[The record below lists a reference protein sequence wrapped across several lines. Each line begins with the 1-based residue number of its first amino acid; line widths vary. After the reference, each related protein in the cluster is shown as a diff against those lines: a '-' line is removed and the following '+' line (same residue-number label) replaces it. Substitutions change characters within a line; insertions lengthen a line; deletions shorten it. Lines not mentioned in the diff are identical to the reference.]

1 MASRTGSDVLL
12 RGAVRHTAGP
22 TAVLLVCSVAGAGCA
37 LAVPAVVGRTLDLL
51 LHRHP
56 AAGAWLTWAAVLLAA
71 EVLLETATVLLT
83 QLTTARATAWVRLRA
98 TTGLSA
104 TAPHRAEPYSGGDVA
119 ARLCVNATDSGAAPA
134 ALATSVASVLVPAGA
149 LVALALIDPWTAAVF
164 AAGLPLLLVVLR
176 SFAHQSSD
184 SVGRYQH
191 AQGAV
196 AARLTEALSG
206 ARTIAAAHTA
216 RREEERILAPLEE
229 MTRYG
234 TRMWLVHGRAVA
246 RSGVLLPLLTTAVV
260 AVAGTRLAAGG
271 LSVGDLLAA
280 SRYAALAAGVG
291 SIAAPLGA
299 LVRAR
304 NAGRR
309 TAALADLPPM
319 THGSAALPPDGPG
332 DLELREVRVVRDGVP
347 LLTDVTLTID
357 GGSTVAV
364 VGRSGAG
371 KSTLSAV
378 AGRLT
383 DPDEGRVLLDGVD
396 LARLTRAELRS
407 ATSYAFARPAFDSG
421 ATPTVGSAIASGLGA
436 AGAGAAE
443 GAGTGVMGGAETGG
457 GAVSAAESG
466 RGRVSAAET
475 GRGRVSAAETGRGAR
490 TAAGTGGDDVI
501 ADAPRTADAPAE
513 KVRDAARA
521 ASADAFIRLLPQGYD
536 TPLDD
541 APLSG
546 GESQRLGLARAFIG
560 AGRLMI
566 LDDATSSLDTA
577 TERQVELALSTSLR
591 PCTKLVVAH
600 RVSTAARADK
610 VVWLEAGR
618 VRGCGPHR
626 LLWEDPHYRA
636 VFLAEPASAST
647 ATVAPVKPVARV
659 ETLAPA
665 EAVVEA
671 VASARAAS
679 AAGPAGALASPQN
692 DWRAEPAASDGLGSD
707 A

>member
-1 MASRTGSDVLL
+1 MASRTGPDGLL

-22 TAVLLVCSVAGAGCA
+22 TAALLVCSAAGAGCA
-37 LAVPAVVGRTLDLL
+37 LAVPAVAGRTLDLL

-71 EVLLETATVLLT
+71 EVLGETAAVLLT
-83 QLTTARATAWVRLRA
+83 QLTNARATAWIRLRA

-104 TAPHRAEPYSGGDVA
+104 TAPHRAEPYAGGDVA
-119 ARLCVNATDSGAAPA
+119 SRLCVNATDSGAAPA
-134 ALATSVASVLVPAGA
+134 ALATSVSSVLVPAGA
-149 LVALALIDPWTAAVF
+149 LVALALIDPWTAAAF

-176 SFAHQSSD
+176 SFARQSSD
-184 SVGRYQH
+184 SVGRYQQ

-206 ARTIAAAHTA
+206 ARTITAAHTA
-216 RREEERILAPLEE
+216 RREEERVLAPLKD

-260 AVAGTRLAAGG
+260 AVAGTRLAAGE

-280 SRYAALAAGVG
+280 SRYAALAAGFG
-291 SIAAPLGA
+291 SVAAPLGT

-304 NAGRR
+304 NAARR

-319 THGSAALPPDGPG
+319 PHGSTALPPDGPG
-332 DLELREVRVVRDGVP
+332 ALELRDVRVVRDGVP

-383 DPDEGRVLLDGVD
+383 DPDGGRVLLDGVD

-421 ATPTVGSAIASGLGA
+421 VTPTVGSAIASGHGA
-436 AGAGAAE
+436 
-443 GAGTGVMGGAETGG
+443 
-457 GAVSAAESG
+457 
-466 RGRVSAAET
+466 
-475 GRGRVSAAETGRGAR
+475 
-490 TAAGTGGDDVI
+490 
-501 ADAPRTADAPAE
+501 ADAPEE

-521 ASADAFIRLLPQGYD
+521 ASADAFIRLLPQGYA

-591 PCTKLVVAH
+591 PCTRLVVAH

-610 VVWLEAGR
+610 VVWLEEGR

-636 VFLAEPASAST
+636 VFLAEPAPAPAST
-647 ATVAPVKPVARV
+647 APVAPV
-659 ETLAPA
+659 
-665 EAVVEA
+665 EAVTP
-671 VASARAAS
+671 ARAAGG
-679 AAGPAGALASPQN
+679 AGPTGAVTSPR
-692 DWRAEPAASDGLGSD
+692 DDRRAERPAHDGPGSG

>member
-12 RGAVRHTAGP
+12 RGTVRHTAGP

-37 LAVPAVVGRTLDLL
+37 LAVPAVAGRTLDLL

-71 EVLLETATVLLT
+71 EVLLETATVLMT

-104 TAPHRAEPYSGGDVA
+104 TTPHRAEPYSGGDVA

-134 ALATSVASVLVPAGA
+134 ALATSVSSVLVPAGA

-164 AAGLPLLLVVLR
+164 AAGLPLLLMVLR

-216 RREEERILAPLEE
+216 RREEERVLAPLEE

-371 KSTLSAV
+371 KSTLAAV

-436 AGAGAAE
+436 AGEGAAE
-443 GAGTGVMGGAETGG
+443 GAGTGVMGGAETSG
-457 GAVSAAESG
+457 GAVSAAES
-466 RGRVSAAET
+466 

-647 ATVAPVKPVARV
+647 ATVAPVEPVARV

-665 EAVVEA
+665 EAVVEG

-679 AAGPAGALASPQN
+679 AAGPAVAVVSPQN
-692 DWRAEPAASDGLGSD
+692 DWRAKPADSDGLGSD

>member
-1 MASRTGSDVLL
+1 MASRTGADRLL

-22 TAVLLVCSVAGAGCA
+22 TAVLLACSVAGAACA
-37 LAVPAVVGRTLDLL
+37 LAVPAVTGRTLDLL

-56 AAGAWLTWAAVLLAA
+56 AAGTWLTWAAVLLAA
-71 EVLLETATVLLT
+71 EVLMETATVLLT

-98 TTGLSA
+98 STGLSA
-104 TAPHRAEPYSGGDVA
+104 TTPHRAEPHSGGDVA

-134 ALATSVASVLVPAGA
+134 ALATSVSSVLVPAGA

-164 AAGLPLLLVVLR
+164 AAGLPLLLMVLR
-176 SFAHQSSD
+176 TFAQQSSD

-216 RREEERILAPLEE
+216 RREEERILASLED

-260 AVAGTRLAAGG
+260 AVAGTRLAAGE
-271 LSVGDLLAA
+271 LSVGDLLAT
-280 SRYAALAAGVG
+280 SRYAALAAGIG
-291 SIAAPLGA
+291 SIAAPLGT

-304 NAGRR
+304 TAGRR

-319 THGSAALPPDGPG
+319 THGSAVLPPDGPG
-332 DLELREVRVVRDGVP
+332 GLELRRVRVVRDGVP
-347 LLTDVTLTID
+347 LLTDVTLAID

-371 KSTLSAV
+371 KSTLAAV

-396 LARLTRAELRS
+396 LAELTRAELRS
-407 ATSYAFARPAFDSG
+407 ATSYAFARPAFDSD
-421 ATPTVGSAIASGLGA
+421 ATPTVHSAIASGRIGA
-436 AGAGAAE
+436 VGEPAEGGGGGADGGAG
-443 GAGTGVMGGAETGG
+443 GGGG
-457 GAVSAAESG
+457 SGAVSA
-466 RGRVSAAET
+466 VET
-475 GRGRVSAAETGRGAR
+475 GRRAV
-490 TAAGTGGDDVI
+490 TAA
-501 ADAPRTADAPAE
+501 APRTAEALAE
-513 KVRDAARA
+513 EVRDAARA
-521 ASADAFIRLLPQGYD
+521 ASADAFVRLLPQGYD

-546 GESQRLGLARAFIG
+546 GERQRLGLARAFIG

-577 TERQVELALSTSLR
+577 TERQVELALSSSLR

-618 VRGCGPHR
+618 VRGFGPHR
-626 LLWEDPHYRA
+626 LLWEDPDYRA
-636 VFLAEPASAST
+636 VFLAEPATTSA
-647 ATVAPVKPVARV
+647 ATVAPVEAV
-659 ETLAPA
+659 APA
-665 EAVVEA
+665 EAVAPTRAAGAAVAPGVEA
-671 VASARAAS
+671 ARDDRRA
-679 AAGPAGALASPQN
+679 
-692 DWRAEPAASDGLGSD
+692 WRPVRDELGSD

>member
-1 MASRTGSDVLL
+1 MASRTGPDGLL

-22 TAVLLVCSVAGAGCA
+22 TAALLVCSAAGAGCA
-37 LAVPAVVGRTLDLL
+37 LAVPAVAGRTLDLL

-56 AAGAWLTWAAVLLAA
+56 AAGAWLTWTAVLLAA
-71 EVLLETATVLLT
+71 EVLSETAAVLLT
-83 QLTTARATAWVRLRA
+83 QLANARATAWIRLRA

-104 TAPHRAEPYSGGDVA
+104 TAPHRAEPYAGGDVA
-119 ARLCVNATDSGAAPA
+119 ARLCVNATDSGGAPA
-134 ALATSVASVLVPAGA
+134 ALATSVSSVLVPAGA
-149 LVALALIDPWTAAVF
+149 LVALALVDPWTAAAF

-176 SFAHQSSD
+176 SFARQSSD
-184 SVGRYQH
+184 SVGRYQQ

-196 AARLTEALSG
+196 AARLSEALSG

-216 RREEERILAPLEE
+216 RREEERVLAPLED

-246 RSGVLLPLLTTAVV
+246 RSGVLLPLLTTAVL
-260 AVAGTRLAAGG
+260 AVAGTRLAAGE
-271 LSVGDLLAA
+271 LSIGDLLAA

-291 SIAAPLGA
+291 AVAAPLGA

-304 NAGRR
+304 NAARR

-319 THGSAALPPDGPG
+319 AHGSAALPPDGPG
-332 DLELREVRVVRDGVP
+332 ALELRDVRVVRDGVP

-383 DPDEGRVLLDGVD
+383 DPDGGRVLLDGVD

-421 ATPTVGSAIASGLGA
+421 ATPTVGSAIASGRGA
-436 AGAGAAE
+436 AREPAE
-443 GAGTGVMGGAETGG
+443 GAGTGAVGG
-457 GAVSAAESG
+457 
-466 RGRVSAAET
+466 
-475 GRGRVSAAETGRGAR
+475 
-490 TAAGTGGDDVI
+490 AGTGGDDVT
-501 ADAPRTADAPAE
+501 AAAPGPSDAPEE

-521 ASADAFIRLLPQGYD
+521 ASADAFVRLLPQGYD

-546 GESQRLGLARAFIG
+546 GESQRLGLARAFMG

-566 LDDATSSLDTA
+566 LDDAMSSLDTA

-636 VFLAEPASAST
+636 VFLAGPASAST
-647 ATVAPVKPVARV
+647 APVAPAEAVARG

-665 EAVVEA
+665 EAA
-671 VASARAAS
+671 ASAGAAG
-679 AAGPAGALASPQN
+679 AAGPAGGAASPR
-692 DWRAEPAASDGLGSD
+692 DDRRAERPVPDGPGSG

>member
-1 MASRTGSDVLL
+1 MASRTGSDRLL
-12 RGAVRHTAGP
+12 RDAVRHSAGP
-22 TAVLLVCSVAGAGCA
+22 TAVLLVCSVVAAACA
-37 LAVPAVVGRTLDLL
+37 LAVPAVAGRTLDLL

-56 AAGAWLTWAAVLLAA
+56 AAGAWLAWAAVLVAA
-71 EVLLETATVLLT
+71 EVLLETATVLLA
-83 QLTTARATAWVRLRA
+83 QLTTARATAWVRIRA
-98 TTGLSA
+98 STGLSA
-104 TAPHRAEPYSGGDVA
+104 TAPHRAEPHSGGDVA
-119 ARLCVNATDSGAAPA
+119 ARLCVNASDSGAAPA
-134 ALATSVASVLVPAGA
+134 ALATSVSSVLVPVGA

-164 AAGLPLLLVVLR
+164 AAGLPLLLLVLR
-176 SFAHQSSD
+176 TFAHQSSD
-184 SVGRYQH
+184 SVGRYQQ

-216 RREEERILAPLEE
+216 RREEERILAPLED

-246 RSGVLLPLLTTAVV
+246 RAGVLLPLLTTAVV
-260 AVAGTRLAAGG
+260 AVAGTRLAAGE
-271 LSVGDLLAA
+271 LSIGDLLAA

-291 SIAAPLGA
+291 SVAAPLGT

-304 NAGRR
+304 TAGRR
-309 TAALADLPPM
+309 TAVLADLPPM
-319 THGSAALPPDGPG
+319 THGSAVLPADGPG
-332 DLELREVRVVRDGVP
+332 DLELRKVRVVRDGVP
-347 LLTDVTLTID
+347 LLTDVTLAID

-371 KSTLSAV
+371 KSTLSAL

-383 DPDEGRVLLDGVD
+383 DPDEGSVLLDGVD
-396 LARLTRAELRS
+396 LAELTRAELRS

-421 ATPTVGSAIASGLGA
+421 ATPTVRRAIASGLGA
-436 AGAGAAE
+436 AGASAE
-443 GAGTGVMGGAETGG
+443 GAGWGAVNAEAGGGADAVVDTGGGAVRAAETGVGAVTAAETGG
-457 GAVSAAESG
+457 GTDAVLD
-466 RGRVSAAET
+466 
-475 GRGRVSAAETGRGAR
+475 TGRGAR
-490 TAAGTGGDDVI
+490 TAA
-501 ADAPRTADAPAE
+501 APRTAEALAE

-521 ASADAFIRLLPQGYD
+521 ASADTFIRLLPQGYD
-536 TPLDD
+536 TPLDE

-626 LLWEDPHYRA
+626 LLWEDPDYRA
-636 VFLAEPASAST
+636 VFLAEPTAAST
-647 ATVAPVKPVARV
+647 ATVAP
-659 ETLAPA
+659 
-665 EAVVEA
+665 VEA
-671 VASARAAS
+671 VASARAAG
-679 AAGPAGALASPQN
+679 AAGAPGAVAAQDNRRAGRPVH
-692 DWRAEPAASDGLGSD
+692 DELGSD